1 MHPSRPGSARPWG
14 RLATCRGPALCA
26 AALLCGA
33 LAGCAAVSNP
43 VADAIPVRR
52 LPPEVMGERR
62 EELQEIPLNMLR
74 QKPPDFY
81 RLAPGDIL
89 GVFIEGVLGEP
100 TLPVPVNV
108 PLTPGA
114 PPSLGYPLPVRDDG
128 TLPLPLIGPLKVE
141 GMTLTEAQAAVVRAY
156 TVEAGK
162 KILKPGHERVI
173 ITLQRPRQYHVLVVR
188 QDGAGPQGNVASGGN
203 AQFVFGTTGSGAILG
218 QTRRGAG
225 YSIELPAYEN
235 DVLNALARTG
245 GLPGTDAQNE
255 VIIQRGS
262 YSAAAFAAF
271 ANCPDP
277 AALLG
282 RVPPPGQPGAPE
294 TIRIPLRLRPDTPP
308 PFKPEDVILRDGD
321 IVFIEARNTEVFYT
335 GGLLPSRQFILPRDY
350 DLDVLQAVAAVAG
363 PLVNGGINFNNLSGS
378 IQQPGLGFPSPSQ
391 LTVLRRTP
399 CGGQIPIKV
408 SLNRALRDPRE
419 RILVQPGDFLILQQ
433 TMGEAVAQYLI
444 SNLRFN
450 LFATLINRRDL
461 LLTGNL
467 AFPGP

>member
-1 MHPSRPGSARPWG
+1 MHPSRPGSWG
-14 RLATCRGPALCA
+14 RLQTCRAAALCA
-26 AALLCGA
+26 AALLCGV

-52 LPPEVMGERR
+52 LPPEVMGERKA
-62 EELQEIPLNMLR
+62 ELQEIPLNMLR
-74 QKPPDFY
+74 QKAPDFY
-81 RLAPGDIL
+81 RLGPGDIL

-100 TLPVPVNV
+100 TLPIPVNV
-108 PLTPGA
+108 PLTPGT
-114 PPSLGYPLPVRDDG
+114 PPALGYPLPVRDDG

-141 GMTLTEAQAAVVRAY
+141 GMTLTQAQDAVVKAY
-156 TVEAGK
+156 IDRK
-162 KILKPGHERVI
+162 LLKPGRERI
-173 ITLQRPRQYHVLVVR
+173 IVTLQRPRQYHVLVVR
-188 QDGAGPQGNVASGGN
+188 QDGAGPGGGAGGGAAGGN
-203 AQFVFGTTGSGAILG
+203 AQFVFGTQGSGAILG

-245 GLPGTDAQNE
+245 GLPGTDAKNE
-255 VIIQRGS
+255 VLILRGAYTAS
-262 YSAAAFAAF
+262 TLAAF

-277 AALLG
+277 AALLA
-282 RVPPPGQPGAPE
+282 PPAGPDQPGAPQ
-294 TIRIPLRLRPDTPP
+294 TIRIPLRVRPGTPP
-308 PFKPEDVILRDGD
+308 PVKPEDVILRDGD

-335 GGLLPSRQFILPRDY
+335 GGLLPTRQFILPRDY

-391 LTVLRRTP
+391 LTVIRRTP

-450 LFATLINRRDL
+450 LFATIINQRDL
-461 LLTGNL
+461 LLTGNY